1 MQKQSWFIWMTIM
14 VTAQTARA
22 FVLSSPQGLVS
33 TTMLFHNQN
42 AADEITDSDT
52 RRKILKSSISVAVTL
67 GTSSADANAINLNPF
82 VPEDQISTNHGLPQ
96 PAKRATA
103 YLVDS
108 TIPPTLV
115 PFKASRE
122 AAILKQIGSGLGTR
136 KSPYIE
142 EELNLNNF
150 MNKGVFGAIDLIKNV
165 IGDESVSSSKNAA
178 GKSNSSSNKNS
189 NFDASFVFLGMD
201 YNDTSGQDA
210 TLATS
215 IMTDI
220 IKPRR
225 GLDTAIALDYIPLSL
240 QYALDEYIS
249 SSSDSASASAS
260 ASTMLDKLT
269 STLINNNVPSNIVA
283 QQLPILEFAKSKN
296 IKLIACSPE
305 YADITT
311 VRQEGIQNVN
321 QERRSNYVVDSA
333 GFIQWTQDPKNR
345 MYTDKSLLKD
355 FVSQDPKDAPANFFG
370 ERILVHETIST
381 SIAKYAVSH
390 PKTCVIAISQ
400 IKDVRFMGG
409 PNGRIVRICKVLN
422 PNMTIDE
429 DAVTT
434 ILVNPSAEETLSQS
448 KFLRLEIG
456 TAPNLLQYQS
466 KVADYLWF
474 STMPKVNMLPR
485 LMNGY

>member
-1 MQKQSWFIWMTIM
+1 MQQRSWVKWMAM
-14 VTAQTARA
+14 VTIHSASA
-22 FVLSSPQGLVS
+22 FVLNSSTGLVS
-33 TTMLFHNQN
+33 TTSRPVYSQDVTDEM
-42 AADEITDSDT
+42 AASET
-52 RRKILKSSISVAVTL
+52 RRKVLQSSMSFAVVL
-67 GTSSADANAINLNPF
+67 GTSSSDANAINLNPF

-150 MNKGVFGAIDLIKNV
+150 MNKGVFGAIDFIKNV
-165 IGDESVSSSKNAA
+165 IGDENVSSSKNAA
-178 GKSNSSSNKNS
+178 GQSNSASNKKT

-225 GLDTAIALDYIPLSL
+225 DLDTAIALDYIPLSL

-249 SSSDSASASAS
+249 SSSDSTSI
-260 ASTMLDKLT
+260 MLDKLT

-283 QQLPILEFAKSKN
+283 QQLPIFELAKSKN

-305 YADITT
+305 YVDITT

-333 GFIQWTQDPKNR
+333 GFIEWTQDPKNR

-355 FVSQDPKDAPANFFG
+355 FVPLDQKDAPANFFG
-370 ERILVHETIST
+370 ERILVHESIST
-381 SIAKYAVSH
+381 TIAKYAVSH

-409 PNGRIVRICKVLN
+409 PNGRIVRICKAIN
-422 PNMTIDE
+422 PSMTVDE

-434 ILVNPSAEETLSQS
+434 ILINPSAEETLSQS

-456 TAPNLLQYQS
+456 TAPNLLQYQT
-466 KVADYLWF
+466 KIADYLWF

>member
-1 MQKQSWFIWMTIM
+1 MKQQVWFIWMIMM
-14 VTAQTARA
+14 VTAQVARGL
-22 FVLSSPQGLVS
+22 VLSSPRGLVS
-33 TTMLFHNQN
+33 TTSLAIHKQDAN
-42 AADEITDSDT
+42 DEMVNSNT
-52 RRKILKSSISVAVTL
+52 RRKVLQNSISFAVVL
-67 GTSSADANAINLNPF
+67 GTSSSNANAINLNPF
-82 VPEDQISTNHGLPQ
+82 VPEDQISTNYGLPR

-115 PFKASRE
+115 PFKSSRE
-122 AAILKQIGSGLGTR
+122 AAILKNIGSGLGTR

-165 IGDESVSSSKNAA
+165 IGDNNVSSSKNAA
-178 GKSNSSSNKNS
+178 GQSNSSNKNT

-201 YNDTSGQDA
+201 YNDSSGQDA

-225 GLDTAIALDYIPLSL
+225 GLDIAIALDYIPLSL
-240 QYALDEYIS
+240 QYALDEYTS
-249 SSSDSASASAS
+249 SSSDS

-305 YADITT
+305 YVDITT

-381 SIAKYAVSH
+381 TLAKYSVSH

-409 PNGRIVRICKVLN
+409 PNGRIVRICKALN
-422 PNMTIDE
+422 PNMNIDE

-434 ILVNPSAEETLSQS
+434 ILLNPSAEETLSQS

-456 TAPNLLQYQS
+456 TAPSLLQYQT